1 MGEPILQ
8 MMNTPPASLALRVQ
22 TAVISLLL
30 AAASLPA
37 GANDRPFEA
46 ARTAVSED
54 DDQVWSFEVWARRIG
69 TVRSITIE
77 PDYSFDPANSMQ
89 IELTR
94 KLDRSGH
101 ETGHEVE
108 VEYKHVFNRLA
119 RDGWGWALSAA
130 VGAERNGTGATTT
143 TRTATVRL
151 PVSVDLGQWTGSSTI
166 APLLHLNIGLHKASE
181 ARRVVSNAVALEQTL
196 FKRSLLFAEW
206 AREGDQRVAELGLR
220 HWLQKEKLAL
230 DIAWQ
235 QRWAPGERAVGWVAG
250 IGWYDL

>member
-1 MGEPILQ
+1 MSL
-8 MMNTPPASLALRVQ
+8 PPPSTRAHHRRATWLAG
-22 TAVISLLL
+22 LLL
-30 AAASLPA
+30 ACCTTAAL
-37 GANDRPFEA
+37 ANDRPYES

-54 DDQVWSFEVWARRIG
+54 DDQVWSFEMWSHHVG
-69 TVRSITIE
+69 SVRSVTFE
-77 PDYSFDPANSMQ
+77 PDYAFDPANSMQ
-89 IELTR
+89 MELTR
-94 KLDRSGH
+94 RLDRFGR

-108 VEYKHVFNRLA
+108 VEYKHVFNRVA

-130 VGAERNGTGATTT
+130 LGAERSDGRTTRATTL
-143 TRTATVRL
+143 RL
-151 PVSVDLGQWTGSSTI
+151 PVSVDLGQWTGSSSN

-181 ARRVVSNAVALEQTL
+181 ARRVITNAVALEQTL

-206 AREGDQRVAELGLR
+206 AREGDQQVAQLGLR

-235 QRWAPGERAVGWVAG
+235 QRSAPGERAVGWVAG

>member
-1 MGEPILQ
+1 
-8 MMNTPPASLALRVQ
+8 MNSLSVTPARCVRAVLA
-22 TAVISLLL
+22 SLLL
-30 AAASLPA
+30 AAANPPVL
-37 GANDRPFEA
+37 ANDRPFEA

-69 TVRSITIE
+69 PVRSVTIE
-77 PDYSFDPANSMQ
+77 PDYSFDPSNSMQ
-89 IELTR
+89 MELTR
-94 KLDRSGH
+94 KLDRFGQ
-101 ETGHEVE
+101 ETGHEAE
-108 VEYKHVFNRLA
+108 LEYKHVFNRLA

-130 VGAERNGTGATTT
+130 VGAERSTTTT

-151 PVSVDLGQWTGSSTI
+151 PVSVDLGQWTGSSSI

-181 ARRVVSNAVALEQTL
+181 ARRVVTNAVALEQTL

-206 AREGDQRVAELGLR
+206 AREGEQRVAQLGLR

>member
-1 MGEPILQ
+1 MKRPPP
-8 MMNTPPASLALRVQ
+8 TPPPPQYTLAVLV
-22 TAVISLLL
+22 SLLL
-30 AAASLPA
+30 VTACPLVL
-37 GANDRPFEA
+37 ANDRPFES

-69 TVRSITIE
+69 QVRSVTIE
-77 PDYSFDPANSMQ
+77 PDYSFDPANSVQ

-94 KLDRSGH
+94 KLDRFGH
-101 ETGHEVE
+101 ETGHEGE
-108 VEYKHVFNRLA
+108 LEYKHVFNRLA

-130 VGAERNGTGATTT
+130 VGADRSSGGT
-143 TRTATVRL
+143 TRTTAIRL
-151 PVSVDLGQWTGSSTI
+151 PVSVDLGQCTGSTTI

-181 ARRVVSNAVALEQTL
+181 AHRVVTNAVALEQTL

-206 AREGDQRVAELGLR
+206 AREGDQRLAQIGMR
-220 HWLQKEKLAL
+220 HWLQKEKLAV